1 MMENNT
7 ALKYLNPDWYK
18 TPEGELI
25 VQQLYC
31 PNNNKI
37 LKHFGILEHPSIAP
51 GTQEVVFKIGVLGK
65 AGSGKTKTI
74 SVLSGKPTVF
84 PGYIETIGIH
94 VKNIYWPAQ
103 VQAKTCLFKLQFWES
118 GESCSKR
125 YNYISTA
132 CLEKTDAVAIVVN
145 RADRTSLD
153 YADSKLDSLTHSV
166 VILFVMDTDQNVQI
180 HDQELSQYARRRR
193 LPFFYLPPHTLDLKY
208 LAPFYNSL
216 CDFVFSNQHKIISDS
231 L

>member
-1 MMENNT
+1 MIFLENCFSGRINST
-7 ALKYLNPDWYK
+7 SFICL
-18 TPEGELI
+18 
-25 VQQLYC
+25 
-31 PNNNKI
+31 
-37 LKHFGILEHPSIAP
+37 GILEHPSIAP

-125 YNYISTA
+125 YNYISTVRKTIQI
-132 CLEKTDAVAIVVN
+132 LEIIFELWV
-145 RADRTSLD
+145 
-153 YADSKLDSLTHSV
+153 SV
-166 VILFVMDTDQNVQI
+166 GMSGKN
-180 HDQELSQYARRRR
+180 
-193 LPFFYLPPHTLDLKY
+193 
-208 LAPFYNSL
+208 
-216 CDFVFSNQHKIISDS
+216 
-231 L
+231 